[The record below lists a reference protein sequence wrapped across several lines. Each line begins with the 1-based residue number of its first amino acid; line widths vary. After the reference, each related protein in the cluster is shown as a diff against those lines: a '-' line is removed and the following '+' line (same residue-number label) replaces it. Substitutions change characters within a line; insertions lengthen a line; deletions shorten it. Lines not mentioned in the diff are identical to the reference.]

1 VTREQ
6 AIELLNAHA
15 ARLSE
20 HFDAVLVVASY
31 METDGTWT
39 AVSAGE
45 GSWYARLGMAAQ
57 FVEQARAEGIAN
69 EIARCREDEDEC

>member
-1 VTREQ
+1 MTREQ
-6 AIELLNAHA
+6 AVELLNAHA

-31 METDGTWT
+31 MEPDGTWT
-39 AVSAGE
+39 AASSRE
-45 GSWYARLGMAAQ
+45 GNWYARQGMAAQ

-69 EIARCREDEDEC
+69 EIARRQDEDE